1 MTPLVYGA
9 PTDKCAITVRFG
21 ARKGFFAEEGVDL
34 SVRVIYGGPELA
46 AAYDSGE
53 IPIGE
58 MGSPPCVT
66 AISSG
71 ARIVI
76 IGSGVRR
83 KAHMYV
89 AIRPDLHGWADL
101 RGRRIGLLSRGS
113 CPEWFLRAMLQA
125 RGIDPESEI
134 TFVALHQ
141 DYARVVEVMRE
152 GRIDAALAVEPAI
165 SAGESAG
172 VLKVLQAV
180 YEDPAVPQIQWIVRV
195 ANTAFLAREPG
206 LVNAV
211 LRACLRSARYAAEHV
226 DEWIDFSSEHYGIRR
241 AVMERAIHRDLPHLH
256 FGGKLDAQ
264 GLSRV
269 LELQDRLGALRRP
282 LALEEVVA
290 RNVLQSLEIPT

>member
-1 MTPLVYGA
+1 MTSLVYGA

-21 ARKGFFAEEGVDL
+21 AKKGFFRDEGIDL

-53 IPIGE
+53 IPVGE

-71 ARIVI
+71 ARILI

-89 AIRPDLHGWADL
+89 AIRPDLDGWAAL
-101 RGRRIGLLSRGS
+101 KGKRIGLLSRGS

-125 RGIDPESEI
+125 RGIDPESEV

-141 DYARVVEVMRE
+141 DYARVVDVMRE

-165 SAGESAG
+165 SAGESEG
-172 VLKVLQAV
+172 VFKVLQAV

-195 ANTAFLAREPG
+195 ANSGFLAREPG
-206 LVNAV
+206 MVSAV
-211 LRACLRSARYAAEHV
+211 LRACQRSARYAAEHV

-241 AVMERAIHRDLPHLH
+241 PIMERAIRRDLPHLH
-256 FGGKLDAQ
+256 FGGALDAP
-264 GLSRV
+264 GLRRV
-269 LELQDRLGALRRP
+269 LDLQGRLGALRRP
-282 LALEEVVA
+282 LAIEQIVE
-290 RNVLQSLEIPT
+290 RNLLQSLEAPT